1 VSSSNGRSTS
11 ELALVA
17 AMRRPSLTYVAY
29 LSTKGCQ
36 VRVSSGFVEKHACLN
51 LHAKKA
57 TLRTYESWDLG
68 GCVELDPKESFTVA
82 RSHVIHEGRV
92 RRGNAPL
99 CGARL
104 HTCVEQQQQRL
115 HTGPAGIQSELDQS
129 AVATIRFTEIR
140 RRNPLTRTILEYLH
154 TYLGE
159 LAS

>member
-1 VSSSNGRSTS
+1 MQKKRLFGRMNRGT
-11 ELALVA
+11 LAA
-17 AMRRPSLTYVAY
+17 AW
-29 LSTKGCQ
+29 
-36 VRVSSGFVEKHACLN
+36 
-51 LHAKKA
+51 
-57 TLRTYESWDLG
+57 SW
-68 GCVELDPKESFTVA
+68 DPKESFTVA
-82 RSHVIHEGRV
+82 RSHVIHVHEGRE